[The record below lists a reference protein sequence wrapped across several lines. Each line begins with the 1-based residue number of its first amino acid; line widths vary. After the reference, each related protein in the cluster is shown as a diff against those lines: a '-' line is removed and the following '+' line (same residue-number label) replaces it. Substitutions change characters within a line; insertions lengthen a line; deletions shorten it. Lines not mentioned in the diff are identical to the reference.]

1 MHFFNLLKSGPHLS
15 KKLLLFASMKALKI
29 DETTLYFMLKSL
41 FIHKIFKFCDS
52 LGNKLDQKTMVNFKI
67 YNVKGWP
74 VNNYYTHITQYI
86 MN

>member
-1 MHFFNLLKSGPHLS
+1 
-15 KKLLLFASMKALKI
+15 
-29 DETTLYFMLKSL
+29 MLKSL
-41 FIHKIFKFCDS
+41 FIHKIFKLCDS

>member
-29 DETTLYFMLKSL
+29 DETTLYFTLKSL

-52 LGNKLDQKTMVNFKI
+52 LGNKLDQKLWLISKFTTLKA
-67 YNVKGWP
+67 G
-74 VNNYYTHITQYI
+74 Q
-86 MN
+86 

>member
-1 MHFFNLLKSGPHLS
+1 MHFFNLLKSDPHLS
-15 KKLLLFASMKALKI
+15 KKLLLFASIEALKI

-41 FIHKIFKFCDS
+41 SIHKIFKFCDS
-52 LGNKLDQKTMVNFKI
+52 VGNKLDQKTMVNFKT